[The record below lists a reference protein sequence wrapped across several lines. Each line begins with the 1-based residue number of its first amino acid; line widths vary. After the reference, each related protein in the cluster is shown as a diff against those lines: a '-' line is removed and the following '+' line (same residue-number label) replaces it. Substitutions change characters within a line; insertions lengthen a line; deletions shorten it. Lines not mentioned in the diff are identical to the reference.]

1 VNPTDLDRAWS
12 AIIEDARRR
21 IGDGAWDTWL
31 SVLTPVSTDG
41 HKLWVHAPDHARTWI
56 ESRLVPVLSASA
68 TRVMQRPLEVA
79 LAAPDGPRADAT
91 PAPGAAR
98 STTGGP
104 GGGQGRGLPPVGADS
119 LPAERPFTPRFRFE
133 EFVLGPSN
141 RFAHAAAL
149 TVAENPGVAYN
160 PLFLYGPPGTGKT
173 HLLHA
178 IGQYARQHHHG
189 LRIRY
194 CTAETFTSEFTGAL
208 RSKGIEAFKERYREL
223 DLLLVD
229 DVQFLMA
236 KKATEEEFF
245 HTFNALH
252 EAGAQLVLTADR
264 LPHDMEQ
271 LEQRLRDRFAS
282 GLAAEVEPPDLATRL
297 MVLRKRITGQT
308 IDLAEPA
315 ALEEIA
321 RHVSSSVRAVE
332 AALVRV
338 VAYASLTD
346 RPVTAGLTQEVLGSL
361 YPGRAHTPGQRI
373 EEPQLGPVT
382 VPHVL
387 RAIAQTF
394 DVSEEDI
401 LSRRSDKRLAWARKL
416 AMYLARE
423 ETGAS
428 YPTLGRDFGGRNHT
442 TVMTAVRSVGEA
454 IDRDPAAQVDL
465 ARVRSRLRT
474 VHGQDASGEHG
485 PQTDRRD

>member
-1 VNPTDLDRAWS
+1 MNHSDLERAW
-12 AIIEDARRR
+12 AAVIDDARRQ
-21 IGDGAWDTWL
+21 IGDGAWDSWL
-31 SVLTPVSTDG
+31 SVLRPVSTDG
-41 HKLWVHAPDHARTWI
+41 HQLWVQAPPHARTWI
-56 ESRLVPVLSASA
+56 DARLVPLLSASA
-68 TRVMQRPLEVA
+68 TRVLRRPLRVV
-79 LAAPDGPRADAT
+79 LAPDDP
-91 PAPGAAR
+91 PPLHPH
-98 STTGGP
+98 P
-104 GGGQGRGLPPVGADS
+104 GGRWSAGDGAPQEPP
-119 LPAERPFTPRFRFE
+119 PAERPFTPRFCFE

-149 TVAENPGVAYN
+149 TVAENPGVTYN

-178 IGQYARQHHHG
+178 IGQYARRHHEG
-189 LRIRY
+189 MRVRY
-194 CTAETFTSEFTGAL
+194 ATAETFTSEFTGAL
-208 RSKGIEAFKERYREL
+208 RTKGIAAFKERYREL

-264 LPHDMEQ
+264 LPDDMEQ

-282 GLAAEVEPPDLATRL
+282 GLAAEVEPPDVATRL
-297 MVLRKRITGQT
+297 MVLRKRITGQA
-308 IDLAEPA
+308 IELSDPE

-321 RHVSSSVRAVE
+321 RHVSTSVRAVE

-346 RPVTAGLTQEVLGSL
+346 RPVTAALAREVLGSL
-361 YPGRAHTPGQRI
+361 YPGRVRTPGQRTDD
-373 EEPQLGPVT
+373 PLVAPVT

-387 RAIAQTF
+387 AAIAQTF
-394 DVSEEDI
+394 GVTEEDL
-401 LSRRSDKRLAWARKL
+401 LSKRSDKRLSWARKL

-428 YPTLGRDFGGRNHT
+428 YPSLGRDFGGRNHT
-442 TVMTAVRSVGEA
+442 TVMTACRSVRER
-454 IDRDPAAQVDL
+454 IDRDPTAQVDL
-465 ARVRSRLRT
+465 TRVRSLLLAVR
-474 VHGQDASGEHG
+474 VEGGSVDDG
-485 PQTDRRD
+485 PQDDRRD

>member
-1 VNPTDLDRAWS
+1 MTAADLDRAWS
-12 AIIEDARRR
+12 AIIEDARRQ
-21 IGDGAWDTWL
+21 IGDQAWDTWL
-31 SVLTPVSTDG
+31 SVLSPVSTDG
-41 HKLWVHAPDHARTWI
+41 RQLLILAPAHARAWI
-56 ESRLVPVLSASA
+56 ADRLLPLLSASA
-68 TRVMQRPLEVA
+68 TRVLDRPLEVV
-79 LAAPDGPRADAT
+79 LAPDEPPAGARRPKDQRRDGWSSADPDVGPA
-91 PAPGAAR
+91 
-98 STTGGP
+98 
-104 GGGQGRGLPPVGADS
+104 
-119 LPAERPFTPRFRFE
+119 PAERPLTPRYRFE

-149 TVAENPGVAYN
+149 TVAENPGIAYN

-178 IGQYARQHHHG
+178 IGNYARQHHHG
-189 LRIRY
+189 MRVRY
-194 CTAETFTSEFTGAL
+194 ATAETFTSEFTGAL
-208 RSKGIEAFKERYREL
+208 RSRGIAAFKERYREL

-264 LPHDMEQ
+264 VPHDMQEM
-271 LEQRLRDRFAS
+271 EQRLRDRFAS
-282 GLAAEVEPPDLATRL
+282 GLAAEVELPDIATRM
-297 MVLRKRITGQT
+297 MVLRKRITGQAVE
-308 IDLAEPA
+308 LAEPA

-321 RHVSSSVRAVE
+321 RHVNTSVRAVE

-346 RPVTAGLTQEVLGSL
+346 RPLTAGLAQEVLGSL
-361 YPGRAHTPGQRI
+361 YPDRPRHPGQRTG
-373 EEPQLGPVT
+373 EDQTALAPAT
-382 VPHVL
+382 V
-387 RAIAQTF
+387 AQVVQATATTF
-394 DVSEEDI
+394 EVSEEDL
-401 LSRRSDKRLAWARKL
+401 LSRRNDKRLAWARKL

-442 TVMTAVRSVGEA
+442 TVMTAVRSVTEKIGH
-454 IDRDPAAQVDL
+454 DPAAQVDL
-465 ARVRSRLRT
+465 ARVRSLLRSVQSEGAST
-474 VHGQDASGEHG
+474 GDA
-485 PQTDRRD
+485 PQNDRRD

>member
-1 VNPTDLDRAWS
+1 VNHSDLERAWA
-12 AIIEDARRR
+12 AIVDDARRQ
-21 IGDGAWDTWL
+21 IGDGAWDSWL
-31 SVLTPVSTDG
+31 SVLRPVSTDG
-41 HKLWVHAPDHARTWI
+41 QRLWVQAPPHARTWI
-56 ESRLVPVLSASA
+56 EARLVPLLSTSA
-68 TRVMQRPLEVA
+68 TRVMRRPLVVQ
-79 LAAPDGPRADAT
+79 LSPDAS
-91 PAPGAAR
+91 PAKPA
-98 STTGGP
+98 GGP
-104 GGGQGRGLPPVGADS
+104 HRTGDETAPAA

-149 TVAENPGVAYN
+149 TVAESPGVTYN

-178 IGQYARQHHHG
+178 IGQYSRRHHDG
-189 LRIRY
+189 LRVRY

-208 RSKGIEAFKERYREL
+208 RSKGIAAFKERYREL

-252 EAGAQLVLTADR
+252 ESGAQLVLTADR
-264 LPHDMEQ
+264 VPDDMDD

-297 MVLRKRITGQT
+297 MILRKRITGQA
-308 IDLAEPA
+308 IELKDPA

-321 RHVSSSVRAVE
+321 RHVNTSVRAVE

-346 RPVTAGLTQEVLGSL
+346 RPLTAGLAQEVLGSL
-361 YPGRAHTPGQRI
+361 YPGRARTPGQRTDD
-373 EEPQLGPVT
+373 PLLAPVT

-387 RAIAQTF
+387 AAIAQTF
-394 DVSEEDI
+394 GVTEADL
-401 LSRRSDKRLAWARKL
+401 LSKRSDKRLTWARKL

-428 YPTLGRDFGGRNHT
+428 YPSLGREFGGRNHT
-442 TVMTAVRSVGEA
+442 TVLSAWKSVGER
-454 IDRDPAAQVDL
+454 IDRDPTAQVDL
-465 ARVRSRLRT
+465 ARVRQLLQSVRAD
-474 VHGQDASGEHG
+474 GAAPPDG
-485 PQTDRRD
+485 PQDDRRG

>member
-1 VNPTDLDRAWS
+1 MNHSDLERAWA
-12 AIIEDARRR
+12 AIIDDARAQ
-21 IGDGAWDTWL
+21 IGDGAWDSWL
-31 SVLTPVSTDG
+31 AVLRPVSTDG
-41 HKLWVHAPDHARTWI
+41 HQLWVQAPAHARTWI
-56 ESRLVPVLSASA
+56 EARLVPLLSASA
-68 TRVMQRPLEVA
+68 SRVMQRPLLVA
-79 LAAPDGPRADAT
+79 LAPDGPG
-91 PAPGAAR
+91 PGAPA
-98 STTGGP
+98 SGP
-104 GGGQGRGLPPVGADS
+104 RPWSSEPDAGASPPS
-119 LPAERPFTPRFRFE
+119 ERPFTPRFRFE

-149 TVAENPGVAYN
+149 TVAENPGVTYN

-178 IGQYARQHHHG
+178 IGQYARRHHDG
-189 LRIRY
+189 MRVRY
-194 CTAETFTSEFTGAL
+194 CTAETFTTEFTGAL
-208 RSKGIEAFKERYREL
+208 RTKGIAAFKERYREL

-264 LPHDMEQ
+264 VPHDMEQ

-297 MVLRKRITGQT
+297 MVLRKRITGQA
-308 IDLAEPA
+308 IELADPG

-321 RHVSSSVRAVE
+321 RHVSTSVRAVE

-338 VAYASLTD
+338 VAYSSLTD
-346 RPVTAGLTQEVLGSL
+346 RPLTAGLAREVLGSL
-361 YPGRAHTPGQRI
+361 YPGRVRTPGQRTDD
-373 EEPQLGPVT
+373 PVLAPVT

-387 RAIAQTF
+387 TAIAQTF
-394 DVSEEDI
+394 GVSEDDL
-401 LSRRSDKRLAWARKL
+401 LSKRSDKRLSWARKL

-428 YPTLGRDFGGRNHT
+428 YPSLGRDFGGRNHT
-442 TVMTAVRSVGEA
+442 TVMTACRSVRER
-454 IDRDPAAQVDL
+454 IDRDPNAQVDL
-465 ARVRSRLRT
+465 TRVRSLLLT
-474 VHGQDASGEHG
+474 VRAGDEPTDDG

>member
-1 VNPTDLDRAWS
+1 VNHSDLERAWA
-12 AIIEDARRR
+12 AIIEDARVQ
-21 IGDGAWDTWL
+21 IGDGAWDSWL
-31 SVLTPVSTDG
+31 AVLRPMSTDG
-41 HKLWVHAPDHARTWI
+41 HQLWVQAPSHARTWI
-56 ESRLVPVLSASA
+56 EARLVPLLSASA
-68 TRVMQRPLEVA
+68 SRVMQRPLQVA
-79 LAAPDGPRADAT
+79 LAPDEPARPAPRASTDDRPWSSAPET
-91 PAPGAAR
+91 PAAP
-98 STTGGP
+98 
-104 GGGQGRGLPPVGADS
+104 
-119 LPAERPFTPRFRFE
+119 PAERPFTPRFRFE

-149 TVAENPGVAYN
+149 TVAENPGVTYN

-178 IGQYARQHHHG
+178 IGQYARRHHDG
-189 LRIRY
+189 MRVRY
-194 CTAETFTSEFTGAL
+194 CTAETFTTEFTGAL
-208 RSKGIEAFKERYREL
+208 RTKGITAFKERYREL

-264 LPHDMEQ
+264 VPHDMEQ

-297 MVLRKRITGQT
+297 MVLRKRITGQA
-308 IDLAEPA
+308 IELGDPG

-321 RHVSSSVRAVE
+321 RHVSTSVRAVE

-338 VAYASLTD
+338 VAYSSLTD
-346 RPVTAGLTQEVLGSL
+346 RPLTAGLAREVLGSL
-361 YPGRAHTPGQRI
+361 YPGRVRTPGQRTDD
-373 EEPQLGPVT
+373 PVLAPVT

-387 RAIAQTF
+387 TAIAQTF
-394 DVSEEDI
+394 GVSEDDL
-401 LSRRSDKRLAWARKL
+401 LSKRSDKRLSWARKL

-428 YPTLGRDFGGRNHT
+428 YPSLGRDFGGRNHT
-442 TVMTAVRSVGEA
+442 TVMTACRSVKER
-454 IDRDPAAQVDL
+454 IDRDPNAQVDL
-465 ARVRSRLRT
+465 TRVRSLLLT
-474 VHGQDASGEHG
+474 VRAGDEPSDHG
-485 PQTDRRD
+485 PQDDRRD

>member
-1 VNPTDLDRAWS
+1 MSHSDLDRAWG
-12 AIIEDARRR
+12 AIIEDARRQ
-21 IGDGAWDTWL
+21 IGDGAWDSWL
-31 SVLTPVSTDG
+31 SVLRPVSTDG
-41 HKLWVHAPDHARTWI
+41 HQLWVQAPPHARTWI
-56 ESRLVPVLSASA
+56 EARLVPLLSACA
-68 TRVMQRPLEVA
+68 TRVMRRPLQVA
-79 LAAPDGPRADAT
+79 LVPDPPAQRAGGPQAGGFRGGQEPDP
-91 PAPGAAR
+91 PAP
-98 STTGGP
+98 
-104 GGGQGRGLPPVGADS
+104 

-178 IGQYARQHHHG
+178 IGQYARQHHEG
-189 LRIRY
+189 LRVRY

-208 RSKGIEAFKERYREL
+208 RSKGIAAFKERYREL

-252 EAGAQLVLTADR
+252 ESGAQVVLSADR
-264 LPHDMEQ
+264 VPGDMAQ

-297 MVLRKRITGQT
+297 MVLRKRITGQA
-308 IDLAEPA
+308 IELAEPA

-321 RHVSSSVRAVE
+321 RHVHTSVRAVE

-346 RPVTAGLTQEVLGSL
+346 RPLTAGLTSEVLGSL
-361 YPGRAHTPGQRI
+361 YPERTRTPGQRTD
-373 EEPQLGPVT
+373 EPDLGPVT

-387 RAIAQTF
+387 TAVCETF
-394 DVSEEDI
+394 GVSEEDL
-401 LSRRSDKRLAWARKL
+401 LSRRNDKRLAWARRL

-423 ETGAS
+423 ETHAS
-428 YPTLGRDFGGRNHT
+428 YPTLGREFGGRNHT
-442 TVMTAVRSVGEA
+442 TVMTAHRNVRA
-454 IDRDPAAQVDL
+454 QIDRDPSAQVDL
-465 ARVRSRLRT
+465 ARVRSLLRT
-474 VHGQDASGEHG
+474 VHGREAGPEHG
-485 PQTDRRD
+485 PQVDRRD

>member
-1 VNPTDLDRAWS
+1 VNHSDLDRAWAS
-12 AIIEDARRR
+12 IIDDARRQ
-21 IGDGAWDTWL
+21 IGDGAWDSWL
-31 SVLTPVSTDG
+31 AVLQPVSTDG
-41 HKLWVHAPDHARTWI
+41 HLLWVRAPSHARTWI
-56 ESRLVPVLSASA
+56 EARLTPLLSASA
-68 TRVMQRPLEVA
+68 TRVLRRPLQVVVA
-79 LAAPDGPRADAT
+79 PDETPRAAAPGSRAAWSGTADT
-91 PAPGAAR
+91 APE
-98 STTGGP
+98 
-104 GGGQGRGLPPVGADS
+104 PP
-119 LPAERPFTPRFRFE
+119 PAERPFTPRFRFE

-149 TVAENPGVAYN
+149 TVAENPGVTYN

-178 IGQYARQHHHG
+178 IGQYARQHHEG
-189 LRIRY
+189 MRVRY
-194 CTAETFTSEFTGAL
+194 CTAETFTTEFTGAL
-208 RSKGIEAFKERYREL
+208 RTKGVAAFKERYREL

-229 DVQFLMA
+229 DVQFLMG
-236 KKATEEEFF
+236 KKRTEEEFF

-264 LPHDMEQ
+264 VAPDMED

-282 GLAAEVEPPDLATRL
+282 GLAAEVEPPDVATRL
-297 MVLRKRITGQT
+297 MVLRKRITGQA
-308 IDLAEPA
+308 IELADPA

-346 RPVTAGLTQEVLGSL
+346 RPLTAPLAREVLGSL
-361 YPGRAHTPGQRI
+361 YPGRPRTPGVRTDDARL
-373 EEPQLGPVT
+373 PPVT

-387 RAIAQTF
+387 AAIAQTF
-394 DVSEEDI
+394 DVSEDDL
-401 LSRRSDKRLAWARKL
+401 LSKRNDKRLSWARKL

-428 YPTLGRDFGGRNHT
+428 YPSLGRDFGGRNHT
-442 TVMTAVRSVGEA
+442 TVMTACRSVKER
-454 IDRDPAAQVDL
+454 IDRDPTAQVDL
-465 ARVRSRLRT
+465 TRVRSLLLDVRA
-474 VHGQDASGEHG
+474 GADAPADDAQD
-485 PQTDRRD
+485 DRRG

>member
-1 VNPTDLDRAWS
+1 MNPSDLDRAWT
-12 AIIEDARRR
+12 AIMEDARRQ
-21 IGDGAWDTWL
+21 IGDGAWDSWL
-31 SVLTPVSTDG
+31 SVLRPVSTDG
-41 HKLWVHAPDHARTWI
+41 HQLWVQAPPHARTWI
-56 ESRLVPVLSASA
+56 EARLVPLLSASA
-68 TRVMQRPLEVA
+68 TRVMRRPLTVR
-79 LAAPDGPRADAT
+79 LAADE
-91 PAPGAAR
+91 PAPPPPGQAGR
-98 STTGGP
+98 WNGGP
-104 GGGQGRGLPPVGADS
+104 AAPAPEP
-119 LPAERPFTPRFRFE
+119 LPAERPFTPRYRFE

-149 TVAENPGVAYN
+149 TVAENPGVTYN

-178 IGQYARQHHHG
+178 IGQYARRHHEG
-189 LRIRY
+189 LRVRY

-208 RSKGIEAFKERYREL
+208 RSKGIAAFKERYREL

-252 EAGAQLVLTADR
+252 ESGAQLVLTADR
-264 LPHDMEQ
+264 VPHDMEQ

-297 MVLRKRITGQT
+297 MVLRKRITGQAIELT
-308 IDLAEPA
+308 DPA

-346 RPVTAGLTQEVLGSL
+346 RPLTAGLAQEVLGSL
-361 YPGRAHTPGQRI
+361 YPGRTRTPGQRADDPI
-373 EEPQLGPVT
+373 LEPVT

-387 RAIAQTF
+387 TATSQTF
-394 DVSEEDI
+394 GISEEDL
-401 LSRRSDKRLAWARKL
+401 LSRRADKRVSWARKL

-428 YPTLGRDFGGRNHT
+428 YPSLGREFGGRNHT
-442 TVMTAVRSVGEA
+442 TVMSAWKSVGER
-454 IDRDPAAQVDL
+454 IDRDPSAQVDL
-465 ARVRSRLRT
+465 ARVRSLLQAVRESGVGGDDT
-474 VHGQDASGEHG
+474 VTDG
-485 PQTDRRD
+485 PQDDRHD

>member
-21 IGDGAWDTWL
+21 IGGAEWDSWL
-31 SVLTPVSTDG
+31 EVLRPVSTDG
-41 HKLWVHAPDHARTWI
+41 HHLWIDAPPHARTWI
-56 ESRLVPVLSASA
+56 EARLVPLLSASA
-68 TRVMQRPLEVA
+68 TSVLRRPLQVSLSPSDA
-79 LAAPDGPRADAT
+79 QRGTADPRRSQAGR
-91 PAPGAAR
+91 PAPAAD
-98 STTGGP
+98 P
-104 GGGQGRGLPPVGADS
+104 RGDVPPQAS
-119 LPAERPFTPRFRFE
+119 APAERPFTPRYRFE

-160 PLFLYGPPGTGKT
+160 PLFLHGPPGTGKT

-189 LRIRY
+189 LRVRY
-194 CTAETFTSEFTGAL
+194 ATAETFTSEFTGAL

-264 LPHDMEQ
+264 LPGDMEQ

-297 MVLRKRITGQT
+297 MVLRKRITGQA
-308 IDLAEPA
+308 IELAEPA

-321 RHVSSSVRAVE
+321 RHVHSSVRAVE

-346 RPVTAGLTQEVLGSL
+346 RPLTAGLTQEVLGSL
-361 YPGRAHTPGQRI
+361 YPGRQHTPGQRVD
-373 EEPQLGPVT
+373 EPEFGPVT

-394 DVSEEDI
+394 DVSEEDL
-401 LSRRSDKRLAWARKL
+401 LSRRNDKRLAWARKL

-454 IDRDPAAQVDL
+454 IGRDPAAQVDL

-474 VHGQDASGEHG
+474 VHAGDTPGDHG

>member
-1 VNPTDLDRAWS
+1 VNHSDLERAW
-12 AIIEDARRR
+12 AAVIDDARRQ
-21 IGDGAWDTWL
+21 IGDGAWDSWL
-31 SVLTPVSTDG
+31 SVLRPVSTDG
-41 HKLWVHAPDHARTWI
+41 QHLWVQAPPHARTWI
-56 ESRLVPVLSASA
+56 EARLVPLLSASA
-68 TRVMQRPLEVA
+68 TRVLRRPLRVV
-79 LAAPDGPRADAT
+79 LAADE
-91 PAPGAAR
+91 PAPTAPGR
-98 STTGGP
+98 SA
-104 GGGQGRGLPPVGADS
+104 GRWSTADDAPTAPP
-119 LPAERPFTPRFRFE
+119 PAERPFTPRFRFE

-149 TVAENPGVAYN
+149 TVAENPGVTYN

-178 IGQYARQHHHG
+178 IGQYARRHHEG
-189 LRIRY
+189 LRVRY
-194 CTAETFTSEFTGAL
+194 ATAETFTSEFTGAL
-208 RSKGIEAFKERYREL
+208 RTKGISAFKERYREL

-297 MVLRKRITGQT
+297 MVLRKRITGQA
-308 IDLAEPA
+308 IELGDPG

-321 RHVSSSVRAVE
+321 RHVNTSVRAVE

-346 RPVTAGLTQEVLGSL
+346 RPVTAALAREVLGSL
-361 YPGRAHTPGQRI
+361 YPGRVRTPGQRADD
-373 EEPQLGPVT
+373 PLLAPVT

-387 RAIAQTF
+387 AAIAQTF
-394 DVSEEDI
+394 GVTEEDL
-401 LSRRSDKRLAWARKL
+401 LSKRSDKRLSWARKL

-428 YPTLGRDFGGRNHT
+428 YPSLGRDFGGRNHT
-442 TVMTAVRSVGEA
+442 TVMTACRSVKER
-454 IDRDPAAQVDL
+454 IDRDPTAQVDL
-465 ARVRSRLRT
+465 TRVRSLLLT
-474 VHGQDASGEHG
+474 VRGEGGPGDDG
-485 PQTDRRD
+485 PQADRRG